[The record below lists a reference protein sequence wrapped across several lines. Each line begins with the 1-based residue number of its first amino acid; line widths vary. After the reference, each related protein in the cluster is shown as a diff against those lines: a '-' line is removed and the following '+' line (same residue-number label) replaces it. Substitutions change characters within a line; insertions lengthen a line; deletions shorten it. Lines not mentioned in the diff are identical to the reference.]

1 MTASIFDQ
9 RAAEWDNNPGRV
21 ALARAVAEAIR
32 HAIPLRADARLLD
45 CGAGTGLLTL
55 NLLPYVAEMVAAD
68 SSAGMLNV
76 LHKKLAAAG
85 LKNVTTLRWD
95 VATEAC
101 PAHGFDGV
109 CSSMMLHHLRDVPA
123 VLRRMVAALAPG
135 GWLAVADLVTED
147 GSFHSDPT
155 GVHHQGFDP
164 QTIARWLT
172 GASCTDVTVREVHCI
187 VKPDPAGREHS
198 YPIFLA
204 VGRRPMSC

>member
-32 HAIPLRADARLLD
+32 HAIPLRADGRLLD

-55 NLLPYVAEMVAAD
+55 NLLPCVAEMVATD
-68 SSAGMLNV
+68 SSAGMLDV
-76 LHKKLAAAG
+76 LRQKLAAAG
-85 LKNVTTLRWD
+85 LKNVITLLWD

-101 PAHGFDGV
+101 PAQGFDGV

-123 VLRRMVAALAPG
+123 ALHRMEAALAPG

-155 GVHHQGFDP
+155 GVYHHGFDP

-172 GASCTDVTVREVHCI
+172 GAGCTDVTVREAHRM
-187 VKPDPAGREHS
+187 VKPDPAGHEHS

-204 VGRRPMSC
+204 VGRRQMN